1 MQTNDHQQD
10 KSNPINTLWWVKQI
24 AFISIGGFYLYFGVH
39 LLIAAYQMNNP
50 FSFVLTFFASNFIIL
65 ISGALLVGFIYRIIM
80 AFKYFKKINRRV

>member
-1 MQTNDHQQD
+1 MQTNDHQED